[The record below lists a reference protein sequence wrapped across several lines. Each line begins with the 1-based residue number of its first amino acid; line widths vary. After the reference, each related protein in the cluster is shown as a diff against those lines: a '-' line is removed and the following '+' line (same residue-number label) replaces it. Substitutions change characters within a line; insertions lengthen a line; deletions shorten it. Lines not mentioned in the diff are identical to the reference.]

1 MGLRPAMLLKNALLA
16 CLSRVTGR
24 HAVLLPSQA
33 RDEDT
38 MLALRAPYRVEGP
51 VCRVELLE
59 PGPGRLAATLLGYA
73 GHFPVRTIW
82 TGVERPYGGPSAI
95 ELDLTTGV
103 VRLGQDEWG
112 RAPLP
117 LPGRRFCWQVNLTDA
132 QGRRR
137 SRLTGHYR
145 VVEVGPTGE
154 GSAIGESYYSGQ
166 NYVDHEAESAGDHGD
181 MVEILKRH
189 AAVGPV
195 LEVGC
200 ATGGLLAALDAA
212 GLPSIGV
219 DASAWAVARAAERLG
234 AGHAWLCD
242 VERDPL
248 PGEVKARGPFGAL
261 VLAAVFEHF
270 HDPFAVLATLTG
282 CARPGT
288 VLLIM
293 TANAQSLSHALFGS
307 DWEGYFDWTHHGVD
321 QVTVKSLREELP
333 RLGWKVSEL
342 TTRLIWDADADP
354 TRATLRQWWAAD
366 ARFRRL
372 LVERE
377 LGDFITCV
385 AVRE

>member
-1 MGLRPAMLLKNALLA
+1 MGLKPTALLPIALLKRAMLA

-38 MLALRAPYRVEGP
+38 ILALRAPYRVEGF

-59 PGPGRLAATLLGYA
+59 PGPGRLTATLLDYA

-82 TGVERPYGGPSAI
+82 TGMERTYGGPSAI

-117 LPGRRFCWQVNLTDA
+117 LPGRRFCWQLDLTDA
-132 QGRRR
+132 RGRRR

-145 VVEVGPTGE
+145 TVEGG
-154 GSAIGESYYSGQ
+154 AIGESYYSGQ

-181 MVEILKRH
+181 IVEILKRH
-189 AAVGPV
+189 GAEGPV

-219 DASAWAVARAAERLG
+219 DISAWAVARAAERLG

-270 HDPFAVLATLTG
+270 RDPFAVLATLTG
-282 CARPGT
+282 CAHPGT

-293 TANAQSLSHALFGS
+293 TANAHSLSHALFGS

-321 QVTVKSLREELP
+321 QITVKSLREELP

-366 ARFRRL
+366 ARFRQL

>member
-1 MGLRPAMLLKNALLA
+1 MGLRPATLLKNALLA
-16 CLSRVTGR
+16 SLSRVSGR

-33 RDEDT
+33 CDEDSI
-38 MLALRAPYRVEGP
+38 LDLRARYRIEGS

-59 PGPGRLAATLLGYA
+59 PGPGRLTATLLGYS
-73 GHFPVRTIW
+73 GHFPVRTNW
-82 TGVERPYGGPSAI
+82 TGAERTYGGPCAL
-95 ELDLTTGV
+95 ELDLTTGA
-103 VRLGQDEWG
+103 VRLGRDDWG
-112 RAPLP
+112 QAPLP
-117 LPGRRFCWQVNLTDA
+117 LPGRRFCWQLELTDA
-132 QGRRR
+132 RGRRR

-145 VVEVGPTGE
+145 TVEGGAMGE

-166 NYVDHEAESAGDHGD
+166 NYVDHEAEGAGDHGD
-181 MVEILKRH
+181 IVDTLRRH
-189 AAVGPV
+189 GAQGPV
-195 LEVGC
+195 LEIGC

-212 GLPSIGV
+212 GLASVGV
-219 DASAWAVARAAERLG
+219 DISAWAVERAGERLG
-234 AGHAWLCD
+234 PGYAWLCD

-248 PGEVKARGPFGAL
+248 PGEIKGKGPFGAL

-270 HDPFAVLATLTG
+270 RDPFGVLAKLTG

-293 TANAQSLSHALFGS
+293 TANAQSLSHALFGP
-307 DWEGYFDWTHHGVD
+307 DWEGYFDWTHLGVD
-321 QVTVKSLREELP
+321 RITVESLRKELP
-333 RLGWKVSEL
+333 RLGWRVSEI
-342 TTRLIWDADADP
+342 TTRLVWDADADP

-372 LVERE
+372 LVERD

>member
-1 MGLRPAMLLKNALLA
+1 MGLKPAMLLPTTLLKRALLA
-16 CLSRVTGR
+16 CLGSVTGR

-33 RDEDT
+33 RDEDS
-38 MLALRAPYRVEGP
+38 MLALRAPYRVEGSA
-51 VCRVELLE
+51 CRVELLE
-59 PGPGRLAATLLGYA
+59 PGPGRLTATLLGYA

-82 TGVERPYGGPSAI
+82 TGVERAYGGPSTL

-112 RAPLP
+112 RASLP
-117 LPGRRFCWQVNLTDA
+117 LPDRRFCWQLDLTDA
-132 QGRRR
+132 RGRRR

-145 VVEVGPTGE
+145 TVEGC
-154 GSAIGESYYSGQ
+154 AIGESYYSGQ

-181 MVEILKRH
+181 IVEILKRH
-189 AAVGPV
+189 EAEGPV

-219 DASAWAVARAAERLG
+219 DVSAWAVARAAERLG
-234 AGHAWLCD
+234 PGHAWLCD

-270 HDPFAVLATLTG
+270 RDPFAVLATLTG

-293 TANAQSLSHALFGS
+293 TANAHSLSHALFGP

-321 QVTVKSLREELP
+321 QITVSSLREELP

-342 TTRLIWDADADP
+342 STRLIWDADADP

-372 LVERE
+372 VVERE

>member
-1 MGLRPAMLLKNALLA
+1 MGLKPTTRLKNALLA
-16 CLSRVTGR
+16 CVSRLTGR
-24 HAVLLPSQA
+24 HAVLLPAQA

-38 MLALRAPYRVEGP
+38 ILAVRAPYRVEGS
-51 VCRVELLE
+51 VCRVDLLE
-59 PGPGRLAATLLGYA
+59 PGPGRLTATLLGYA

-82 TGVERPYGGPSAI
+82 TGRERTYDGPSVI
-95 ELDLTTGV
+95 QLDLTTGIV
-103 VRLGQDEWG
+103 SFGDGEWG
-112 RAPLP
+112 RVPPLP
-117 LPGRRFCWQVNLTDA
+117 DRRFCWQLDLTDA
-132 QGRRR
+132 RGRRR

-145 VVEVGPTGE
+145 IGVGG
-154 GSAIGESYYSGQ
+154 AIGESYYSGQ
-166 NYVDHEAESAGDHGD
+166 NYVDHEAESAGDHRD
-181 MVEILKRH
+181 IVEILKRH
-189 AAVGPV
+189 GAEGPV

-219 DASAWAVARAAERLG
+219 DVSAWAVARAAERLG
-234 AGHAWLCD
+234 TGHAWLCD
-242 VERDPL
+242 VECDPL

-270 HDPFAVLATLTG
+270 RDPFAVLATLTG

-293 TANAQSLSHALFGS
+293 TANAHSLSHALFGS

-321 QVTVKSLREELP
+321 QITVSSLREELP

-342 TTRLIWDADADP
+342 TTRLIWDTNADP

-372 LVERE
+372 LAERE

>member
-1 MGLRPAMLLKNALLA
+1 MGLRPTTLLKHALLA
-16 CLSRVTGR
+16 CLSRVSRR

-33 RDEDT
+33 RDEDSI
-38 MLALRAPYRVEGP
+38 LDLRAPYRIEGP

-59 PGPGRLAATLLGYA
+59 PGPAQFTATLLGYS

-82 TGVERPYGGPSAI
+82 TGAERTYAGPCAL
-95 ELDLTTGV
+95 ELDLTTGAV
-103 VRLGQDEWG
+103 KLGGEGWG
-112 RAPLP
+112 HAPLP
-117 LPGRRFCWQVNLTDA
+117 LPSRRFCWQLDLTQA
-132 QGRRR
+132 RGRRR

-145 VVEVGPTGE
+145 SVE
-154 GSAIGESYYSGQ
+154 GSSIDESYYSGE

-181 MVEILKRH
+181 IVEILRRH
-189 AAVGPV
+189 AAEGPV

-212 GLPSIGV
+212 GLPSVGV
-219 DASAWAVARAAERLG
+219 DISAWAVERAGERLG
-234 AGHAWLCD
+234 ADHAWRCD

-248 PGEVKARGPFGAL
+248 PGEIKARGPFGAL

-270 HDPFAVLATLTG
+270 RDPFGVLAKLTG

-293 TANAQSLSHALFGS
+293 TANAHSLSHALFGP
-307 DWEGYFDWTHHGVD
+307 DWEGYFDWTHLGVD
-321 QVTVKSLREELP
+321 RVTVESLREELP
-333 RLGWKVSEL
+333 RLGWRVSEL
-342 TTRLIWDADADP
+342 TTRLLWDADADP

-372 LVERE
+372 LVERD

>member
-1 MGLRPAMLLKNALLA
+1 MGLRPATLLKHALLA
-16 CLSRVTGR
+16 CLSRVSRR

-33 RDEDT
+33 RDEDSI
-38 MLALRAPYRVEGP
+38 LDLRAPYRVEGP
-51 VCRVELLE
+51 VCRVDLLE
-59 PGPGRLAATLLGYA
+59 PGPGRLTATLLGYA

-82 TGVERPYGGPSAI
+82 TGAERAYSGPCAL
-95 ELDLTTGV
+95 ELDLTTGAV
-103 VRLGQDEWG
+103 KLGQDVWG
-112 RAPLP
+112 HAPSP
-117 LPGRRFCWQVNLTDA
+117 LPGRRFCWQLDLTDA
-132 QGRRR
+132 RGRRR

-145 VVEVGPTGE
+145 SVE
-154 GSAIGESYYSGQ
+154 GSAIGEGYYSGE

-181 MVEILKRH
+181 IVQILRRH
-189 AAVGPV
+189 AAEGPV

-200 ATGGLLAALDAA
+200 ATGGLLAALAA
-212 GLPSIGV
+212 AELPSVGV
-219 DASAWAVARAAERLG
+219 DISAWAVERADERLG
-234 AGHAWLCD
+234 PGHAWLCD

-270 HDPFAVLATLTG
+270 RDPFGVLAKLTG

-293 TANAQSLSHALFGS
+293 TANSHSLSHTLFGS
-307 DWEGYFDWTHHGVD
+307 DWEGYFDWTHLGVD
-321 QVTVKSLREELP
+321 RITVKSLREELP
-333 RLGWKVSEL
+333 RLGWRISEL
-342 TTRLIWDADADP
+342 TTRLLWDADADP

-372 LVERE
+372 LAERD

>member
-1 MGLRPAMLLKNALLA
+1 MGLRPTTLLKHALLA
-16 CLSRVTGR
+16 CLSRVSRR
-24 HAVLLPSQA
+24 HAVLLPSEA
-33 RDEDT
+33 RDEDSI
-38 MLALRAPYRVEGP
+38 LDLRAPYRIEGP

-59 PGPGRLAATLLGYA
+59 PGPAQFTATLLGYS

-82 TGVERPYGGPSAI
+82 TGAERTYAGPCAL
-95 ELDLTTGV
+95 ELDLTTGAV
-103 VRLGQDEWG
+103 KLGGEGWG
-112 RAPLP
+112 HAPLP
-117 LPGRRFCWQVNLTDA
+117 LPSRRFCWQLDLTHA
-132 QGRRR
+132 RGRRR

-145 VVEVGPTGE
+145 SVE
-154 GSAIGESYYSGQ
+154 GSSIDESYYAGE

-181 MVEILKRH
+181 IVEILRRH
-189 AAVGPV
+189 AAEGPV

-212 GLPSIGV
+212 GLPSVGV
-219 DASAWAVARAAERLG
+219 DISAWAVERAGERLG
-234 AGHAWLCD
+234 ADHAWRCD

-248 PGEVKARGPFGAL
+248 PGEIKARGPFGAL

-270 HDPFAVLATLTG
+270 RDPFAVLAKLTG

-293 TANAQSLSHALFGS
+293 TANAHSLSHALFGP
-307 DWEGYFDWTHHGVD
+307 DWEGYFDWTHLGVD
-321 QVTVKSLREELP
+321 RVTVESLREELP
-333 RLGWKVSEL
+333 RLGWRVSGL
-342 TTRLIWDADADP
+342 TTRLVWDADADP

-372 LVERE
+372 LVERD

>member
-1 MGLRPAMLLKNALLA
+1 MGLKPTTLLKNALLA
-16 CLSRVTGR
+16 CLSRLTGR
-24 HAVLLPSQA
+24 HAILLPFQA
-33 RDEDT
+33 RDEDSI
-38 MLALRAPYRVEGP
+38 LALRAPYRIEGS
-51 VCRVELLE
+51 VCRVDLLE
-59 PGPGRLAATLLGYA
+59 PGPGRLTATLLGYA

-82 TGVERPYGGPSAI
+82 TGAERAYGGRSTL

-103 VRLGQDEWG
+103 VRFGDGEWG
-112 RAPLP
+112 RVPLP
-117 LPGRRFCWQVNLTDA
+117 LPDRRFCWQLDLTDSR
-132 QGRRR
+132 GRRR

-145 VVEVGPTGE
+145 TVE
-154 GSAIGESYYSGQ
+154 GSAIGQSYYSGQ

-181 MVEILKRH
+181 IVEILKRH
-189 AAVGPV
+189 AARGPV

-219 DASAWAVARAAERLG
+219 DVSAWAVARAAERLG

-270 HDPFAVLATLTG
+270 RDPFAVLATLTE

-293 TANAQSLSHALFGS
+293 TANAHSLSHALFGS

-321 QVTVKSLREELP
+321 QVTVTSLREELP
-333 RLGWKVSEL
+333 QLGWKVSEL
-342 TTRLIWDADADP
+342 TTRLIWDTDADP

>member
-1 MGLRPAMLLKNALLA
+1 MGLRPTTLLKHALLA
-16 CLSRVTGR
+16 CLSRVSRR
-24 HAVLLPSQA
+24 HAVLLPSEA
-33 RDEDT
+33 RDEDSI
-38 MLALRAPYRVEGP
+38 LDLRAPYRIEGP

-59 PGPGRLAATLLGYA
+59 PGPAQFTATLLGYS

-82 TGVERPYGGPSAI
+82 TGAERTYAGPCAL
-95 ELDLTTGV
+95 ELDLTTGAV
-103 VRLGQDEWG
+103 KLGGEGWG
-112 RAPLP
+112 HAPLP
-117 LPGRRFCWQVNLTDA
+117 LPSRRFCWQLDLTHA
-132 QGRRR
+132 RGRRR

-145 VVEVGPTGE
+145 SVE
-154 GSAIGESYYSGQ
+154 GSSIDESYYSGE

-181 MVEILKRH
+181 IVEILRRH
-189 AAVGPV
+189 AAEGPV

-212 GLPSIGV
+212 GLPSVGV
-219 DASAWAVARAAERLG
+219 DISAWAVERAGERLG
-234 AGHAWLCD
+234 ADHAWRCD

-248 PGEVKARGPFGAL
+248 PGEIKARGPFGAL

-270 HDPFAVLATLTG
+270 RDPFAVLAKLTG

-293 TANAQSLSHALFGS
+293 TANAHSLSHALFGP
-307 DWEGYFDWTHHGVD
+307 DWEGYFDWTHLGVD
-321 QVTVKSLREELP
+321 RVTVESLREELP
-333 RLGWKVSEL
+333 RLGWRVSEL
-342 TTRLIWDADADP
+342 TTRLVWDADADP

-372 LVERE
+372 LVERD